1 MALNNLV
8 RAAIGSLPLIPRGDR
23 LPEKT
28 LTVDD
33 IAIDRAN
40 VAAYAAVTGLRYD
53 DTVPLTY
60 PFVLTYPTVMELVT
74 GFDFPF
80 AAVGAVHMEN
90 RITRYRPIAVTD
102 TVGVSAHAENL
113 REHRKGLL
121 VDVISRVSVGT
132 DPAWDQ
138 VTTFLHQ
145 QRTSLSGEPQP
156 QPQTALKLPPPSTI
170 LGITQ
175 RQIRR
180 YASIGA
186 DHNPI
191 HTSLLG
197 AKVFGFPRPIA
208 HGMFTAAA
216 VLANIE
222 GQLPDAVSYHVKFG
236 KPVFLPATLGLSID
250 RVQQGW
256 DITLRDMAKGYPHLT
271 GSVRAIP

>member
-102 TVGVSAHAENL
+102 TLGVSAHAENL

-145 QRTSLSGEPQP
+145 QRTSLSGEPKP
-156 QPQTALKLPPPSTI
+156 QPQQAPKLPPASTI
-170 LGITQ
+170 VGITQ

-208 HGMFTAAA
+208 HGMFSAAA

-222 GQLPDAVSYHVKFG
+222 GQLPDAVSYHVKFA
-236 KPVFLPATLGLSID
+236 KPVLLPATLGLNID